1 MRSPSGLSVP
11 QAFPGSQVTG
21 LNVPLQIYPG
31 LLFPARPL
39 DGSLSIR
46 TSGGRQVVSG
56 DALVPCQVPGS
67 LHSLPCYLPRPP
79 PASGSAAPRKLG
91 LSLLSGACAC
101 SGPWQPGSRDAHAL
115 AGPGQRRPGQE
126 VRAHGG
132 AGLTCSG
139 AQGSGQSH
147 WSRRTPPSS
156 TARPTQR
163 AARRP
168 GDRGPGSG
176 RGLLRSREGLG
187 EWAGI
192 WAELE
197 GAGAWP

>member
-1 MRSPSGLSVP
+1 MYTYQVPRQFSANQDLLRSPSGLSV
-11 QAFPGSQVTG
+11 SQMTG

-31 LLFPARPL
+31 LLFPARPP
-39 DGSLSIR
+39 GPVEVAR
-46 TSGGRQVVSG
+46 WFQG

-91 LSLLSGACAC
+91 LSLLSGASAC

-139 AQGSGQSH
+139 AQGSGRSH
-147 WSRRTPPSS
+147 WRRRIPPSS
-156 TARPTQR
+156 TVRPTQR

-187 EWAGI
+187 EWA
-192 WAELE
+192 
-197 GAGAWP
+197 